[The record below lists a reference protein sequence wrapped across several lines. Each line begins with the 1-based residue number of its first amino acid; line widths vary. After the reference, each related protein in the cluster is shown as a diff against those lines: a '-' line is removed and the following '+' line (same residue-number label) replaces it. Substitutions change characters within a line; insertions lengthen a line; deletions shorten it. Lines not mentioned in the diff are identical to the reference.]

1 MPLDPQLAALLK
13 TIGNRPPPAG
23 LTTLRATLEANAIAL
38 PGRKV
43 DVADVRNIEL
53 QGPHGPINARLYK
66 PRGRYTPP
74 LTVYY
79 HGGGALLPARSIPAT
94 VSVAKWPPMPTQ
106 PY

>member
-23 LTTLRATLEANAIAL
+23 LNSLRATLEANAVAL

-53 QGPHGPINARLYK
+53 QGPNGPINARLYK
-66 PRGRYTPP
+66 PRSRYTLP

-79 HGGGALLPARSIPAT
+79 HGGALLPARSTPTT

-106 PY
+106 PS